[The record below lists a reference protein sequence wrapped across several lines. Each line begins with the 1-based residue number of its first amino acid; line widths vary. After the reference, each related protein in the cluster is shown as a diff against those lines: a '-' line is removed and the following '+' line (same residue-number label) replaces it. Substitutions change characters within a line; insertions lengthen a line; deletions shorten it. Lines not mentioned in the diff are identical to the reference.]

1 MQNDFKKYLE
11 ETQLRGKPMSIENL
25 VNEQYKKWQNQL
37 ILDDEESKLEGKYP
51 DFRALMK
58 EYHDGVLLYEIMKD
72 KVWDKAIQD
81 TAGLKG
87 FFQQNASNYM
97 WPDRIDADVYTAN
110 DLTIAQTAYALILS
124 NDTLSKKGVAD
135 QINKDSQL
143 NIRLES
149 SKYPVEGTKFINVE
163 KLEIGANKVFEH
175 DGKYYV
181 VVVNEFMKSQPKTL
195 SEAKGAVIQDY
206 QNNLEE
212 TWLEELRQKHII
224 TVHSEVLYSLGK

>member
-11 ETQLRGKPMSIENL
+11 ETQRRGKPMNIENF
-25 VNEQYKKWQNQL
+25 VNEQYTKWQNQL
-37 ILDDEESKLEGKYP
+37 ILDDEESKLEGKYA

-81 TAGLKG
+81 TTGLKA
-87 FFQQNASNYM
+87 FFQENAGNYM

-110 DLTIAQTAYALILS
+110 ELSIAQATHALILS
-124 NDTLSKKGVAD
+124 NDTLTKKGVAD

-149 SKYPVEGTKFINVE
+149 SKYPVEGTEFINGK
-163 KLEIGANKVFEH
+163 KLELGANKVFEH
-175 DGKYYV
+175 EGKFYV

-195 SEAKGAVIQDY
+195 AEAKGAVIQDY
-206 QNNLEE
+206 QNHLEE